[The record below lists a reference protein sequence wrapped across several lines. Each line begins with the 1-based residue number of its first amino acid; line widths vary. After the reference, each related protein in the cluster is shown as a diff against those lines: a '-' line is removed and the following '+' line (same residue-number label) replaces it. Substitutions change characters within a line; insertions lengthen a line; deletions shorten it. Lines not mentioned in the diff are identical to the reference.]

1 MPSATS
7 GAAVDR
13 AERSALT
20 ELLLDA
26 ARATDDDLLRA
37 ELLGDVVV
45 VNRRVA
51 EAVAMRYRDRGVE
64 LEDLQQA
71 AYEGLVKAVR
81 AYDPAL
87 AKNLLTY
94 AVPTIRG
101 EVRRH
106 FRDRSWMVRPPRRVQ
121 ELQARIRD
129 AVDDLQRELGREPTS
144 PEVRTQVGIS
154 EQEHADVAGATGC
167 FRPTSLDQEAGGP
180 GGRATLGDLLG
191 GGEDGLAAVEARCM
205 LAGVVGDLAPRDQEL
220 VYLRFVEQRTQ
231 REIGDELGMS
241 QVRVSRAL
249 SRVLAGMRARIEGP
263 EAPLATRP

>member
-1 MPSATS
+1 MPPATN
-7 GAAVDR
+7 GATVDR

-26 ARATDDDLLRA
+26 ARETDDERVRS

-51 EAVAMRYRDRGVE
+51 DAVAMRYRDRGVE

-87 AKNLLTY
+87 AKNLLTF

-106 FRDRSWMVRPPRRVQ
+106 FRDRCWMVRPPRRVQ
-121 ELQARIRD
+121 ELQARVRD
-129 AVDDLQRELGREPTS
+129 AVDDLQRELGREPTPS
-144 PEVRTQVGIS
+144 EVRTQVGIS
-154 EQEHADVAGATGC
+154 EEEHADVFGATGC
-167 FRPTSLDQEAGGP
+167 FRPTSLDQEVGAP
-180 GGRATLGDLLG
+180 GGGATLGDLLG
-191 GGEDGLAAVEARCM
+191 GGEDGLAAAEARCM
-205 LAGVVGDLAPRDQEL
+205 VAGIVGDLAPSDQEL

-249 SRVLAGMRARIEGP
+249 SRVLAGMRVRIEGR
-263 EAPLATRP
+263 EAPLAQRP